1 MQIILSYSEAEL
13 LERCGRD
20 EGANC
25 FFHFELH
32 AIKLAYES

>member
-1 MQIILSYSEAEL
+1 MQIILSNSQAEL
-13 LERCGRD
+13 LKRCRRD
-20 EGANC
+20 EGANR